1 VEPFTVEADLPG
13 GPNAAWRARR
23 LVDSELGGRV
33 PQTVLAD
40 VALLVTELV
49 ANGVQHG
56 GAGRDAALRL
66 LLEGRPPGQLRVEV
80 ANPGPAGEIAKR
92 PPDLLGGGGLGLHIV
107 ERLASRWGVLNEPR
121 PAVWFEVDL

>member
-1 VEPFTVEADLPG
+1 VEPFVVEADLPG

-23 LVDSELGGRV
+23 LIDSELNGRI
-33 PQTVLAD
+33 PRTVLAD

-56 GAGRDAALRL
+56 GAGSDAALRL
-66 LLEGRPPGQLRVEV
+66 LLEGRPSGQLRVEV
-80 ANPGPAGEIAKR
+80 GNPRPAGEIAKR

-107 ERLASRWGVLNEPR
+107 ERVASRWGVLNEPR